1 MTTPTQAK
9 HTTILIRLVL
19 EGISGTVAGSMMLNS
34 GFFNERKAKNVIKQ
48 KEKEIVR
55 WQKLEF

>member
-1 MTTPTQAK
+1 MAELLLFITK
-9 HTTILIRLVL
+9 IVCYFLIK
-19 EGISGTVAGSMMLNS
+19 EEKNDMMLNS